1 MEEETGA
8 QDGAEGKGWA
18 VQRAWRRMG
27 GTRRKGMMRRKQGSV
42 ELSCTEQ
49 GVPVQRQ
56 TREADEGGAA
66 GGPERVG
73 MPGWRPADVLRT
85 KCPGRMDGVA
95 VRRRGRLAVEK
106 TGKTVK

>member
-1 MEEETGA
+1 M
-8 QDGAEGKGWA
+8 
-18 VQRAWRRMG
+18 RRMERQEKG
-27 GTRRKGMMRRKQGSV
+27 GPCNGPGGGWGDEEQGYDAAETGSV